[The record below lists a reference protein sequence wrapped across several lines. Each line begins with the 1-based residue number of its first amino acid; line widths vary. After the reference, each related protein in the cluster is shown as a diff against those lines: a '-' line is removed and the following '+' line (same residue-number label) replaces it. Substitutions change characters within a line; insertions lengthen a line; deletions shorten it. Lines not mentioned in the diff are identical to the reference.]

1 MRIISSCLPDT
12 VLLIFSIATINK
24 FILFISLLF
33 LSWSWLSFW
42 VMSDTCDPM
51 GYVDCRLLCQWD
63 FPGKNTGVG
72 CHFLLQGILP
82 IQVSNLH
89 LLYLLHLQAGSLP
102 LVPPGK
108 PISFLCSVASVVS
121 NSVRT
126 HGQQYMDRLLC
137 PWDSP
142 GKYTGVG
149 CHFLLHFLLSII
161 QIYC

>member
-1 MRIISSCLPDT
+1 MQPAR
-12 VLLIFSIATINK
+12 
-24 FILFISLLF
+24 LF
-33 LSWSWLSFW
+33 
-42 VMSDTCDPM
+42 CP
-51 GYVDCRLLCQWD
+51 WD

-121 NSVRT
+121 NSVRP
-126 HGQQYMDRLLC
+126 HGQQCTRLPC
-137 PWDSP
+137 MQDSP
-142 GKYTGVG
+142 GKNTGVG
-149 CHFLLHFLLSII
+149 CHFLLHYLIVSYKYTVIPCNLKKMNRIFTQLILQISTDFFFFSLSVFFFSLSFFS
-161 QIYC
+161 QSS

>member
-72 CHFLLQGILP
+72 CHFLLQGIFSTQGL
-82 IQVSNLH
+82 NAC
-89 LLYLLHLQAGSLP
+89 LLHCRQIFLP
-102 LVPPGK
+102 LSYLGSMK
-108 PISFLCSVASVVS
+108 PLDINYNMNDNFHKMVKC
-121 NSVRT
+121 T
-126 HGQQYMDRLLC
+126 YFQKC
-137 PWDSP
+137 
-142 GKYTGVG
+142 
-149 CHFLLHFLLSII
+149 F
-161 QIYC
+161 